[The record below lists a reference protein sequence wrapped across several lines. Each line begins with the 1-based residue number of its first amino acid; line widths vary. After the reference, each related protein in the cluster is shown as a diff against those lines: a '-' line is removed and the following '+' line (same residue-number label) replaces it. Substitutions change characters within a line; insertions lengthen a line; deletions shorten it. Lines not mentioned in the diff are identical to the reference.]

1 MELIQRAQR
10 SGCWGSKN
18 SIYFTEKEHQT
29 RFFVSFSSMEKE
41 KIDRWRSQSFSMNVI
56 QQSKIQHIYHQKITN
71 EKATILVIEPVD
83 ALE

>member
-10 SGCWGSKN
+10 SGCRRSKN
-18 SIYFTEKEHQT
+18 SIYFTEKTHQT